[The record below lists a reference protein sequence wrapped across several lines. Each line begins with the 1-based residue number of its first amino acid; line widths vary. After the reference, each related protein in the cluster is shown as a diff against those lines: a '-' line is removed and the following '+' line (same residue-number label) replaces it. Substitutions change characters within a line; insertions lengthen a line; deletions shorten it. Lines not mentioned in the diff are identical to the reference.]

1 MGRDLDEI
9 IARVGVRRGKAGGEA
24 IVDGLA
30 GLGMPQTRA
39 EDRAWRCGVERFE
52 AAGGDGD
59 TSGAR
64 KTNQGKCAATR
75 RRRERDDGVRK
86 QSRS

>member
-1 MGRDLDEI
+1 MGRDLDEV
-9 IARVGVRRGKAGGEA
+9 IARVGVRRGKTGSET

-30 GLGMPQTRA
+30 GLGLPQTRA
-39 EDRAWRCGVERFE
+39 EDRAWRCGVERVE
-52 AAGGDGD
+52 AAGGDGE
-59 TSGAR
+59 TSSAR
-64 KTNQGKCAATR
+64 KTNQGKGAATR